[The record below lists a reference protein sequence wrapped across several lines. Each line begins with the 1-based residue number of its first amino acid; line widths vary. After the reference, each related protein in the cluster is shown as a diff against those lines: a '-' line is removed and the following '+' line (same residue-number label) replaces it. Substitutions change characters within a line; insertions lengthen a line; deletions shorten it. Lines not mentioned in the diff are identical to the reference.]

1 LTYKLDKET
10 KVGITTRLGDADG
23 SCRDLEQKEGTAV
36 LKYSFGERGDVVL
49 EVKFTAKK
57 SKA

>member
-23 SCRDLEQKEGTAV
+23 TCKGLEQKEGTAV

-49 EVKFTAKK
+49 EIKITPKK
-57 SKA
+57 TRA